1 VEIIDWQ
8 AFVPTDTADHLATM
22 DRAAR
27 ESGCGVPWQLLAAI
41 ARVESDFGRNMA
53 TSSAGAIGYGQF
65 LPSSWQAFGSDGNAY
80 DYRDVLPA
88 IALYLC
94 QAGLPRDPRGAL
106 FAYNHADW
114 YVDLVLNLAVRYDRM
129 APGAPIPDVLDVG
142 PAEQPSLPMRYAPGR
157 DVELQGRPRTL
168 ELSVKWLG
176 VPWRGRAS
184 GQLIGTD
191 AAQTTVLAMLHAAFG
206 LGGKPPAMAPITAPD
221 PLARIANVAWD
232 DGLLPLAEPTWTLEE
247 LRLHVRLGRPVVVL
261 VHAQTLPGHAPDA
274 ATGDQPLLMIGTTPD
289 GLIYSDP
296 TFSSSLGYGLELSNA
311 DFTGL
316 WDAATP
322 VPTPLPELPLIATPE
337 PTPEPFIAEL
347 VSEEPP
353 PQTAELD
360 ASSDYSWLVVLGAGV
375 LALGAS
381 TIRRR
386 RARSPH

>member
-1 VEIIDWQ
+1 
-8 AFVPTDTADHLATM
+8 
-22 DRAAR
+22 
-27 ESGCGVPWQLLAAI
+27 
-41 ARVESDFGRNMA
+41 
-53 TSSAGAIGYGQF
+53 
-65 LPSSWQAFGSDGNAY
+65 
-80 DYRDVLPA
+80 
-88 IALYLC
+88 
-94 QAGLPRDPRGAL
+94 
-106 FAYNHADW
+106 
-114 YVDLVLNLAVRYDRM
+114 
-129 APGAPIPDVLDVG
+129 
-142 PAEQPSLPMRYAPGR
+142 
-157 DVELQGRPRTL
+157 
-168 ELSVKWLG
+168 
-176 VPWRGRAS
+176 
-184 GQLIGTD
+184 
-191 AAQTTVLAMLHAAFG
+191 
-206 LGGKPPAMAPITAPD
+206 MAPITAPD

-322 VPTPLPELPLIATPE
+322 PRQALAFRRAPLVGQAHLRQAEPPVPIPRKLPVPTPLPELPLIATPE